1 MKMWWPKILLFILY
15 SSLCCV
21 TGAAEIISVFGYE
34 GKEALVSC
42 SYDEG
47 YESYEK
53 YLCRNDCGSDDVL
66 IKTTQGSKNR
76 YSISDDT
83 NKQVFTATISNLNK
97 NDAGKYWCG
106 VTRSGYDYYPAEVKL
121 KVVTDTCCDSS
132 TKVQSYEGGS
142 VSISCPYES
151 QDQNNMKYIC
161 RGNQPSSCLQ
171 QALITSNNRR
181 NTQFSLT
188 DDKVSRKFTVTITSL
203 TQKDSGSY
211 LCGVQR
217 NTGLDVFSAVDLEVR
232 ENTCCDSST
241 KVQSYEGGSVSISCP
256 YESQDQNNMKYICRG
271 NQPSSCLQQALITSN
286 NRQNTQFSLTD
297 HKESRKFT
305 VTITSLTQKDSGSYL
320 CGVKR
325 NTGLDVFSAV
335 DLEVR
340 EWCCVKSNKLSG
352 TVGRP
357 LTMQCPYP
365 PQHGTNRKFLCKG
378 DHHRNCTDMVTSQN
392 SSGQTDVRFT
402 LLDDVS
408 SSSFSVTITELKAGD
423 AGTYWCG
430 SDSQWTFGN
439 YTKIQL
445 SLEWCC
451 VKSNKLS
458 GTVGRPLTMQCPYP
472 PQHGTNRK
480 FLCKGDHH
488 RNCTD
493 MVTSQNSS
501 GHTDV
506 RFTLLDDVS
515 SSSFSVTITE
525 LKAGDAGTYWCGSD
539 SQWTFGNY
547 TKIQLSLGKRATQLQ
562 CS

>member
-1 MKMWWPKILLFILY
+1 MKMWCLQILLFILFM
-15 SSLCCV
+15 
-21 TGAAEIISVFGYE
+21 TDAAEIIDVFGYE
-34 GKEALVSC
+34 GKEANVSC

-53 YLCRNDCGSDDVL
+53 YLCRNDCGIDDDVL
-66 IKTTQGSKNR
+66 ITTRQTHKNR

-83 NKQVFTATISNLNK
+83 KKRVFTATISNLTQ

-106 VTRSGYDYYPAEVKL
+106 VDISRKLDEYPAEVKVEVEKDICCDNSS
-121 KVVTDTCCDSS
+121 KVQSYEGGSVSISCSYESQDQNNTKYICRGNQPSSCLQQALITSNNTQNTQFSLTDDKESRKFTVTINSLTQKDSGSYLCGVKRNTGLDVFSAVDLEVRDTCCDSS

-161 RGNQPSSCLQ
+161 RGNQLSSCLQ
-171 QALITSNNRR
+171 QALITSNNRQ

-188 DDKVSRKFTVTITSL
+188 DDKMSRKFTVTITSL

-211 LCGVQR
+211 LCGVQ
-217 NTGLDVFSAVDLEVR
+217 
-232 ENTCCDSST
+232 
-241 KVQSYEGGSVSISCP
+241 
-256 YESQDQNNMKYICRG
+256 
-271 NQPSSCLQQALITSN
+271 
-286 NRQNTQFSLTD
+286 
-297 HKESRKFT
+297 
-305 VTITSLTQKDSGSYL
+305 
-320 CGVKR
+320 R

-445 SLEWCC
+445 SLDVVVFNPVVFIVPAALMFITIFVLVVICKYKC
-451 VKSNKLS
+451 HKVQ
-458 GTVGRPLTMQCPYP
+458 GTAARE
-472 PQHGTNRK
+472 NR
-480 FLCKGDHH
+480 
-488 RNCTD
+488 T
-493 MVTSQNSS
+493 
-501 GHTDV
+501 
-506 RFTLLDDVS
+506 
-515 SSSFSVTITE
+515 
-525 LKAGDAGTYWCGSD
+525 
-539 SQWTFGNY
+539 
-547 TKIQLSLGKRATQLQ
+547 
-562 CS
+562 